1 MAISPYNIARFQPLT
16 QDGLHFNVFDASYNG
31 MRFAVK
37 LSKQIVVDA
46 SSANNLPGLAYSEL
60 GSEFLWWAILMYNG
74 LSDPLN
80 DIVPGT
86 VLNIPERASLIA
98 YLNRPV
104 GQSGV
109 QAPALEGS
117 TIL

>member
-1 MAISPYNIARFQPLT
+1 MAISPYNVARFQPIT
-16 QDGLHFNVFDASYNG
+16 PDGVHFNVFDASYNG

-37 LSKQIVVDA
+37 LSQQIMVDA
-46 SSANNLPGLAYSEL
+46 GTAYNLPGIAHTYL
-60 GSEFLWWAILMYNG
+60 GSEHLWWTILMYNG
-74 LSDPLN
+74 LADPLN
-80 DIVPGT
+80 DITPGT

-109 QAPALEGS
+109 QVPSLEGS